1 MNCFRSCAGSA
12 GFTTSTPGGPPK
24 SAMWVKSRSGSNG
37 KLFESAGAMQC
48 VATPETTSVYPSG
61 AAFATSSEPMM
72 PPAPAR
78 FSTMKFSFKIS
89 LSLCDTR
96 RPSVSAVPPGAKGTM
111 MRTVL
116 AGHPCAR
123 ACEPAI
129 SRATSPASPGPECR
143 ASCESE
149 AATGVILPEH
159 RARIAERPPRTL
171 RAAYRNGNPME
182 ITGEQ
187 LIPVPQAEV
196 WRGLNEPE
204 VLKACIAGC
213 EAIERVS
220 DTEYRVVM
228 VASVGPVKAKFN
240 GKLVLSDLN
249 PPNSYSLSFE
259 GSGGAAGFGKGS
271 AQVSLKTEGSGT
283 RLSYS
288 AKASVGGKLAQV
300 GSRLID
306 GVARKM
312 ADDFFT
318 AFNEKLAGPAAARAA
333 APAIGK
339 RRVHPAWWVAGALF
353 LVFLVYLALQPAH

>member
-1 MNCFRSCAGSA
+1 
-12 GFTTSTPGGPPK
+12 
-24 SAMWVKSRSGSNG
+24 
-37 KLFESAGAMQC
+37 
-48 VATPETTSVYPSG
+48 
-61 AAFATSSEPMM
+61 
-72 PPAPAR
+72 
-78 FSTMKFSFKIS
+78 
-89 LSLCDTR
+89 
-96 RPSVSAVPPGAKGTM
+96 
-111 MRTVL
+111 
-116 AGHPCAR
+116 
-123 ACEPAI
+123 
-129 SRATSPASPGPECR
+129 
-143 ASCESE
+143 
-149 AATGVILPEH
+149 
-159 RARIAERPPRTL
+159 
-171 RAAYRNGNPME
+171 ME

-187 LIPVPQAEV
+187 LIPLPQAEV
-196 WRGLNEPE
+196 WRGLNDPE

-213 EAIERVS
+213 ETIERVS

-271 AQVSLKTEGSGT
+271 AQVSLKTEGAAT
-283 RLSYS
+283 RLTYS

-318 AFNEKLAGPAAARAA
+318 AFNEKLAGPAAKAAGAA

-339 RRVHPAWWVAGALF
+339 RPIHPAWWVAGALL